1 MAAPGTIISQIQA
14 TPTQPTTIPQVTA
27 SPTQLQQIQSGAQ
40 QNIAISQPQQV
51 PLPPTISPPKENT
64 TEASVADSATQNV
77 NSMSETTKENIAD
90 GKLQCMFIK
99 KFFKYKNSIH

>member
-14 TPTQPTTIPQVTA
+14 TPTQPTIPQVAA

-40 QNIAISQPQQV
+40 QNIAISQPQQI

-64 TEASVADSATQNV
+64 TEASVADSATQNI
-77 NSMSETTKENIAD
+77 NSTLETTKETVAD
-90 GKLQCMFIK
+90 GK
-99 KFFKYKNSIH
+99 S